1 MMYVR
6 VSTRLREALAGRDGG
21 ERQAT
26 IKEELQRLML
36 ADVGIW
42 RDKAALERA
51 VSAVVDLKERY
62 ARVRLEHTGEVY
74 NTDLVQTIETG
85 NLLDIAH
92 CVALGALNREE
103 SRGSHARTDFPE
115 RDDTTWM
122 RHSLFRKGD
131 DGPACDYA
139 PVTLTR
145 HQPEARN
152 Y

>member
-1 MMYVR
+1 MADAR
-6 VSTRLREALAGRDGG
+6 AQIEALAGRDGG

-42 RDKAALERA
+42 RDKATLQRA
-51 VSAVVDLKERY
+51 VSAIVDLKERY
-62 ARVRLEHTGEVY
+62 GRVRLEHSGQVF
-74 NTDLVQTIETG
+74 NTDLVQTMETG
-85 NLLDIAH
+85 NLLDVAH

-115 RDDTTWM
+115 RDDTGWL
-122 RHSLFRKGD
+122 RHSLFRKSD

-139 PVTLTR
+139 PVTVTR
-145 HQPEARN
+145 YEPEARS

>member
-1 MMYVR
+1 VAD
-6 VSTRLREALAGRDGG
+6 LRARIEALAGRDGG